1 MSYRFDP
8 ENPFKEEPT
17 RAKAVPPIEHSK
29 GLPMEHSFSSPGV
42 HPFEQLE
49 WEMRS
54 AKISSDSGEAIFE
67 QDNIEVPVSW
77 SQLATKVVASKYF
90 YGDLESGR
98 REHSVKQLVHR
109 VCKTIA
115 DRGLRDGYFAN
126 AAAADTF
133 YHELTWLCVNQYG
146 SFNSPVWFN
155 VGLYDVYGIAGS
167 RHNFRW
173 DPHEHTAVPCQ
184 NSYEHPQ
191 AAACFIQSVKDS
203 MEDIMRLA
211 TSEAMLFKHG
221 SGTGTDLST
230 LRSSREKLAGGG
242 KPSGP
247 LSFMRVYDQIA
258 AVIKSGGKTRRA
270 AKMQSLKVTHP
281 DIKEFITA
289 KTVEEKKAWALIEAG
304 YSGEH
309 NSEAYDSVM
318 FQNSNLSVRVTDE
331 FMQAAEKDDRWATY
345 GITTGEK
352 MGDHSARELMQ
363 LIAEGARICGDPGV
377 QYHSTINRWHTCPN
391 SGPINAS
398 NPCVTGDTLVA
409 TAQGYRRIGDLV
421 GQSACIIDAQG
432 RPAWVNRIFKTG
444 HKPVYELK
452 TRCGYRVRLT
462 ADHRVLTLTR
472 GDVPAAELTVDD
484 VVTLGQSG
492 FGDDFVPQAFG
503 ELLGAAVGD
512 GCISRQP
519 EQDFL
524 MVTLGHDEAEV
535 ANRLQANI
543 AECKQ
548 WLELEDGRA
557 LRQTKVVHTPT
568 SMRVGTSVAAIID
581 RLQQYAVLDAGSENK
596 RFTDAVFGLDRASQA
611 SILRG
616 LFTTDGTVA
625 NYGDKSQYVGLDSTN
640 RELLSQVQLLLL
652 GFGIKAKLY
661 ENRRVIGQETALLPD
676 GKGGTRVYPV
686 RQMHSLRISRQ
697 SRVRFE
703 AEIGFL
709 SQSAKALKLAA
720 LNRGVKTYREDLSDR
735 VASLT
740 PCGTQDVFDLTEPGT
755 QHFVAGG
762 IVVHNCSEYMFI
774 DDSACN
780 LASLNLMKFRKEG
793 GAFDVEA
800 FKKAVRIFV
809 IAQEILVDN
818 GSYPDK
824 PIAINSHRF
833 RPLGLG
839 YANLGS
845 LVMSLA
851 LPYDSDQA
859 RALASAVSATLTGA
873 AYAAS
878 AEIARLKGPF
888 AEFEKNKDPML
899 KVINMHRQHAYNIP
913 EAHCPDYLRNAA
925 KDAWDQALDAG
936 TKSGFRNAQT
946 TVLAPTGTIGF
957 MMDCDT
963 TGVEPDIALVKYKL
977 LAGGGMLKL
986 VNRTVPMALERLGY
1000 TPEDIQAICDHIDQ
1014 QETIEGAP
1022 RLSADHLPVF
1032 DCAFKPKNGKRFI
1045 HYMAHLKMMAAV
1057 QPFISGAISKT
1068 INMPKESA
1076 TEEITAAYMQGWKL
1090 GLKAV
1095 AIYRDG
1101 SKRLQPVSTD
1111 KHDKRKEEKAKAA
1124 AELPPARPFRRRLPD
1139 TRNSITHKFSV
1150 AGHEGYLTVG
1160 LYEDGQPGELFITM
1174 AKEGSTVGGLMDV
1187 IGTCTSMAL
1196 QYGVPLITLVDKFRH
1211 ARFEPSG
1218 MTSNRDIPFAKS
1230 LIDYIFCWLGCQ
1242 FIPGYADRNLPN
1254 RAGQIKTPEN
1264 GNVTTA
1270 RELVEKTQGL
1280 AHKIAEAKAAG
1291 GNGKKAAK
1299 PSDSKTPEPALAIK
1313 EIPAA
1318 PADRLAARANRIVS
1332 LVGSPATSTEGDVQT
1347 EAAIMQQF
1355 NDQFSHFGDDAPACD
1370 ICGSI
1375 TVRNGTC
1382 YKCFNCGN
1390 SMGCS

>member
-1 MSYRFDP
+1 MSYKFDP
-8 ENPFKEEPT
+8 ENPFKVEPARVKT
-17 RAKAVPPIEHSK
+17 VLQTGNRR
-29 GLPMEHSFSSPGV
+29 GLTVEPFFSTPGT

-49 WEMRS
+49 WENRS
-54 AKISSDSGEAIFE
+54 AKIASDSGEAVFE
-67 QDNIEVPVSW
+67 QDNIEVPVNW

-90 YGDLESGR
+90 YGDVEGGQ

-115 DRGLRDGYFAN
+115 DRGLRDGYFATEQQ
-126 AAAADTF
+126 AEVF
-133 YHELTWLCVNQYG
+133 YNELTWLCVNQYG

-155 VGLYDVYGIAGS
+155 VGLYDVYGIAGGK
-167 RHNFRW
+167 HNYRW
-173 DPHEHTAVPCQ
+173 DPQERTAVPCQ
-184 NSYEHPQ
+184 NSYEYPQ
-191 AAACFIQSVKDS
+191 SSACFIQSVKDS

-270 AKMQSLKVTHP
+270 AKMQSLKVDHP
-281 DIKEFITA
+281 DIREFITC

-318 FQNSNLSVRVTDE
+318 FQNSNLSVRITDE
-331 FMQAAEKDDRWATY
+331 FMQAVEKDDKWVTHAV
-345 GITTGEK
+345 TTGEK
-352 MGDHSARELMQ
+352 MGEHSARELMQ
-363 LIAEGARICGDPGV
+363 LIAEGTRICGDPGV
-377 QYHSTINRWHTCPN
+377 QYHSTVNRWHTCPN

-398 NPCVTGDTLVA
+398 NPC
-409 TAQGYRRIGDLV
+409 
-421 GQSACIIDAQG
+421 
-432 RPAWVNRIFKTG
+432 
-444 HKPVYELK
+444 
-452 TRCGYRVRLT
+452 
-462 ADHRVLTLTR
+462 
-472 GDVPAAELTVDD
+472 
-484 VVTLGQSG
+484 
-492 FGDDFVPQAFG
+492 
-503 ELLGAAVGD
+503 
-512 GCISRQP
+512 
-519 EQDFL
+519 
-524 MVTLGHDEAEV
+524 
-535 ANRLQANI
+535 
-543 AECKQ
+543 
-548 WLELEDGRA
+548 
-557 LRQTKVVHTPT
+557 
-568 SMRVGTSVAAIID
+568 
-581 RLQQYAVLDAGSENK
+581 
-596 RFTDAVFGLDRASQA
+596 
-611 SILRG
+611 
-616 LFTTDGTVA
+616 
-625 NYGDKSQYVGLDSTN
+625 
-640 RELLSQVQLLLL
+640 
-652 GFGIKAKLY
+652 
-661 ENRRVIGQETALLPD
+661 
-676 GKGGTRVYPV
+676 
-686 RQMHSLRISRQ
+686 
-697 SRVRFE
+697 
-703 AEIGFL
+703 
-709 SQSAKALKLAA
+709 
-720 LNRGVKTYREDLSDR
+720 
-735 VASLT
+735 
-740 PCGTQDVFDLTEPGT
+740 
-755 QHFVAGG
+755 
-762 IVVHNCSEYMFI
+762 SEYMFV

-780 LASLNLMKFRKEG
+780 LASLNLLKFRKEDG
-793 GAFDVEA
+793 SFDVQA
-800 FKKAVRIFV
+800 FKKAVRLFI

-824 PIAINSHRF
+824 AITLNSHSF
-833 RPLGLG
+833 RALGFG
-839 YANLGS
+839 FANLGS
-845 LVMSLA
+845 LILSLA

-859 RALASAVSATLTGA
+859 RTLASAISAIMTGT

-878 AEIARLKGPF
+878 AEIAQLKGPF
-888 AEFEKNKDPML
+888 EEFEKNKDSML
-899 KVINMHRQHAYNIP
+899 KVINTHRQHACNLP
-913 EAHCPDYLRNAA
+913 ESHCPDYLRNAA
-925 KDAWDQALDAG
+925 KDAWDEAVDAG
-936 TKSGFRNAQT
+936 TKAGFRNAQT

-963 TGVEPDIALVKYKL
+963 TGIEPDIALVKYKL

-986 VNRTVPMALERLGY
+986 VNKTVPMALERLGY
-1000 TPEDIQAICDHIDQ
+1000 TPEDIRATCDYIDEH
-1014 QETIEGAP
+1014 ETIEGAP
-1022 RLSADHLPVF
+1022 RLHSDHLPMF

-1068 INMPKESA
+1068 INMPKEST
-1076 TEEITAAYMQGWKL
+1076 TEEIMAAYMEGWKL

-1111 KHDKRKEEKAKAA
+1111 KHKEERTKIS
-1124 AELPPARPFRRRLPD
+1124 AEAPMATRPFRRRLPD
-1139 TRNSITHKFSV
+1139 TRHSITHKFSV

-1242 FIPGYADRNLPN
+1242 FIPGYADKNVPN
-1254 RAGQIKTPEN
+1254 RMVATNTGGKTAA
-1264 GNVTTA
+1264 TA
-1270 RELVEKTQGL
+1270 RELVEKTKDL
-1280 AHKIAEAKAAG
+1280 AHKIAEVKAAG
-1291 GNGKKAAK
+1291 NNGKKTG
-1299 PSDSKTPEPALAIK
+1299 KTEELRPQQ
-1313 EIPAA
+1313 A
-1318 PADRLAARANRIVS
+1318 PAPARPASLLNIDRLISQPGRVEAFMATPA
-1332 LVGSPATSTEGDVQT
+1332 SPANEAQQA
-1347 EAAIMQQF
+1347 EAALMQQF
-1355 NDQFSHFGDDAPACD
+1355 NAQFEHFGDDAPACD